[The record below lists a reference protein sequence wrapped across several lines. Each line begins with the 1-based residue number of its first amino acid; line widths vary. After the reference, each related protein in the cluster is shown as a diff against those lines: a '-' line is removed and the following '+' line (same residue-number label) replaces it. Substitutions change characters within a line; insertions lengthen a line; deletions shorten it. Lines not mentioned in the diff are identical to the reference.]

1 MATTRISESDH
12 RLLQNLANQT
22 GKQHQQIIHEALD
35 TYQREQL
42 LDSIN
47 DGYARLKADK
57 TSWAA
62 MKDERLLLEESG
74 NDGLE
79 D

>member
-12 RLLQNLANQT
+12 RLLQNLASQT

-57 TSWAA
+57 ASWGAV
-62 MKDERLLLEESG
+62 KDERLLLEESG
-74 NDGLE
+74 KDGFE

>member
-12 RLLQNLANQT
+12 RLLQSLANQT

-57 TSWAA
+57 TSWAD
-62 MKDERLLLEESG
+62 MNEERRFLEEAG

>member
-57 TSWAA
+57 ASWVAV
-62 MKDERLLLEESG
+62 KDERLLLEESG

>member
-57 TSWAA
+57 RAWAA
-62 MKDERLLLEESG
+62 MKGERLLLEESG